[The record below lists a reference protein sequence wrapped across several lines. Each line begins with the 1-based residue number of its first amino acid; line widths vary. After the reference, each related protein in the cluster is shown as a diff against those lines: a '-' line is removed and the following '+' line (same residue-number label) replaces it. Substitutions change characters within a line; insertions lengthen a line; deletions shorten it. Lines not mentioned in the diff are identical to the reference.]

1 MTTSKSVLIFV
12 TLYILQWALLTG
24 IITFSSGIPFN
35 EVVITTPVGAFMILF
50 GWIIPVIV
58 SLDYK
63 EWADRKAYQARVD
76 REWERNNKEWEMI
89 VNN

>member
-1 MTTSKSVLIFV
+1 M
-12 TLYILQWALLTG
+12 
-24 IITFSSGIPFN
+24 
-35 EVVITTPVGAFMILF
+35 PVGAFMILF

-63 EWADRKAYQARVD
+63 EWAERKAYQARVD
-76 REWERNNKEWEMI
+76 REWERSNEEWKII